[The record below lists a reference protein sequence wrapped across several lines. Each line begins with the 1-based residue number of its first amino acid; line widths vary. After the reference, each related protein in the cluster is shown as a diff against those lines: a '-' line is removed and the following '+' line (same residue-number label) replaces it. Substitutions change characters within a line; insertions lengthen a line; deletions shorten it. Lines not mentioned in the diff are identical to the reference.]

1 LQYASISSKGMHLSC
16 VCTKDK
22 TMKKQ
27 IPWDI
32 TLITPNYLEAKAEC
46 QLWVERGYGTQF
58 SKFKKQ
64 VQIKKGGPNQAL
76 YIVRKRVK
84 S

>member
-1 LQYASISSKGMHLSC
+1 MIITNHLSC
-16 VCTKDK
+16 VCTKEND
-22 TMKKQ
+22 MKKE

-32 TLITPNYLEAKAEC
+32 VLITPNYMEAKTEVD
-46 QLWVERGYGTQF
+46 LWIDRGYGTQF

-64 VQIKKGGPNQAL
+64 IQIKKGGPKQAL